1 MLRACLFKRNRNRIS
16 VQNMKASR
24 INGNEE
30 ARCQFAKATKESEEK
45 NTKKEDLIS
54 DTESTTES
62 TTDVKESE
70 LNEEKKE
77 TEVKNAAEPTP
88 AGSSP
93 QCSSCTDYLVWDEF
107 TQEHVDVKLEAL
119 FARAFLTRSD
129 EDTSTQVESKTNQEP
144 VSLEDQQQ
152 SKQATSDFIVP
163 DKNGEV
169 FKGKR
174 PLRGYGCANMTWLK
188 HYKGES
194 RESAKSM
201 PNTVYSGPD
210 IEPSCTKYTSNIS
223 EPTHSDFDS
232 DSDEDTA
239 GSSETVA
246 SQGKPTVSL
255 SEAVITHNE
264 PVYNKTDNDTIPN
277 NEDDNRF
284 KDVVFRLGVRDA
296 NGHDIIVVDASR
308 LPVNKN
314 LSDKKEADEVSR
326 SLTSYIEVFIHS
338 FVDTHNFVVLV
349 HPGNNTRTRMVNAKI
364 GKSIYKMLKN
374 CFSDRLARCVIYKP
388 EFKLRAYVN
397 LVRPFL
403 KREMRSKILFSKSQR
418 NLEQGFGFPIPVIH
432 CL

>member
-1 MLRACLFKRNRNRIS
+1 MKKRKRLSQKKMLPS
-16 VQNMKASR
+16 QH
-24 INGNEE
+24 
-30 ARCQFAKATKESEEK
+30 Q
-45 NTKKEDLIS
+45 
-54 DTESTTES
+54 
-62 TTDVKESE
+62 
-70 LNEEKKE
+70 
-77 TEVKNAAEPTP
+77 P
-88 AGSSP
+88 ALSP
-93 QCSSCTDYLVWDEF
+93 QCSSCTDYLVWDQS

-119 FARAFLTRSD
+119 FARAFLTRSG

-144 VSLEDQQQ
+144 VSLEDQLQ
-152 SKQATSDFIVP
+152 SKQATFDFIVP
-163 DKNGEV
+163 DKNGEI

-174 PLRGYGCANMTWLK
+174 PLRGYGCANVTWLK
-188 HYKGES
+188 PYKGES
-194 RESAKSM
+194 RESARSM
-201 PNTVYSGPD
+201 ANTAVHSGPD
-210 IEPSCTKYTSNIS
+210 TEPSCTKYTSNIS
-223 EPTHSDFDS
+223 EPASSSEPTHSDFDS
-232 DSDEDTA
+232 DSDEVTA
-239 GSSETVA
+239 DNNETVP

-314 LSDKKEADEVSR
+314 LSDKKEADEVAR

-338 FVDTHNFVVLV
+338 FVDTHNFTVVV
-349 HPGNNTRTRMVNAKI
+349 HPGNDTRTRMVNAKI

-374 CFSDRLARCVIYKP
+374 CFPDRLARCIIYKP

-418 NLEQGFGFPIPVIH
+418 NLEQGFGIPIPIIH